1 MHVPA
6 DCDCSRILRQH
17 GTQDDRVYQYMY
29 VKEHRLYM
37 TDVPSYMRSV
47 LQGIKEKQLD
57 LAIGA
62 KLQDKL
68 ASAGAIN
75 IEARK
80 SYLPL
85 NHSGEPGIR
94 TW

>member
-1 MHVPA
+1 
-6 DCDCSRILRQH
+6 
-17 GTQDDRVYQYMY
+17 
-29 VKEHRLYM
+29 
-37 TDVPSYMRSV
+37 MRSV

-68 ASAGAIN
+68 SSAGAIN

-80 SYLPL
+80 SHLPL

>member
-1 MHVPA
+1 MHSSHVQP
-6 DCDCSRILRQH
+6 
-17 GTQDDRVYQYMY
+17 
-29 VKEHRLYM
+29 
-37 TDVPSYMRSV
+37 V

-62 KLQDKL
+62 KLENKL
-68 ASAGAIN
+68 TDAGAIN

-80 SYLPL
+80 THLPL
-85 NHSGEPGIR
+85 NHSGDPGIR